1 MIELDQYRL
10 ELPDI
15 EAAIR
20 DIECLFDP
28 EKLKKRQEE
37 IKK

>member
-1 MIELDQYRL
+1 MVSKKGGNTMIELDQYRL

-20 DIECLFDP
+20 DIEVSL
-28 EKLKKRQEE
+28 
-37 IKK
+37 